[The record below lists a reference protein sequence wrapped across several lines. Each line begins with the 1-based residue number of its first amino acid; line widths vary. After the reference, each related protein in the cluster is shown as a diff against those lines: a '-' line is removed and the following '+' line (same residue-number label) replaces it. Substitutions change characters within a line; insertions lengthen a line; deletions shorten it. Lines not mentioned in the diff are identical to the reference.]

1 MDKYKSDDL
10 KIKDRMRTTTLSTA
24 YNIVLQIGLRLF
36 SFGVN
41 GFILRYISKKTLGII
56 NVRLLLLYT
65 TIQFITREPFRR
77 TCTPNNKVS
86 NGDSQEEKENETE
99 DEISWNSVVN
109 ITFLSIP
116 VSFII
121 GFLFSM
127 IWYNL
132 FDRPEQVLNQYQWAI
147 FSILIS
153 VIIESIAE
161 TCFVYGQRN
170 DYIRLKV
177 FVEAIFHTTRCSL
190 IAFFVYLYPEHSILG
205 FAIAQLLSSTLYTIV
220 YFVYFIN
227 IEKIKLIEFIP
238 TYIKNEPTNNF
249 DQSLIKIYLVFLKN
263 SIYKQFLTEGERYIM
278 TMFSV
283 IGFAEQGI
291 YDVINN
297 LGSLPARLIFQQI
310 EENAYLL
317 FSSLINRNFDIN
329 RQKSKILKSLAI
341 CTNMVKLMFLIGL
354 LLFIYGFNAA
364 NLTLHIYGGSK
375 FLADEFGPLAIKL
388 FQCHCIY
395 ILFIALNGILEA
407 YSFSVMNAAQ
417 LNEFNSKMLKC
428 SILFIINSL
437 LITRLIGSAGFIMA
451 NCINMLTRII
461 ISLRFIG
468 NIHSEYSIIVFIRN
482 SMPKFLTL
490 ISYAIVFILLTMAQ
504 SSLIDPLTHVF
515 TIGNAF
521 LFIAFNATL
530 LMIHLLCIYYLEPE
544 LKNFVRQEIFDRSII
559 KTKIN

>member
-1 MDKYKSDDL
+1 MTENQSDDL
-10 KIKDRMRTTTLSTA
+10 KINSRMRTTTLSTA
-24 YNIVLQIGLRLF
+24 YNIILQIGLRLF
-36 SFGVN
+36 SFVVN
-41 GFILRYISKKTLGII
+41 GFILRYISKETLGII

-77 TCTPNNKVS
+77 TCTPKIKVS
-86 NGDSQEEKENETE
+86 DDDSQDEKENETE
-99 DEISWNSVVN
+99 DETSWNSVVN

-127 IWYNL
+127 IWYNC

-190 IAFFVYLYPEHSILG
+190 IAFFIYLYPEHSILG
-205 FAIAQLLSSTLYTIV
+205 FAIAQLISSTLYTIV
-220 YFVYFIN
+220 YYVYFIN
-227 IEKIKLIEFIP
+227 VEKIRFIEFIP

-249 DQSLIKIYLVFLKN
+249 DQSLIKTYLVFFKN

-317 FSSLINRNFDIN
+317 FSSLVNRNFDIK
-329 RQKSKILKSLAI
+329 RQKSRILNSLNI
-341 CTNMVKLMFLIGL
+341 CTNMVKSMFLIGL

-364 NLTLHIYGGSK
+364 NLALFIYGGPK
-375 FLADEFGPLAIKL
+375 FLADEFGPLAVKL
-388 FQCHCIY
+388 FQCHCVY

-417 LNEFNSKMLKC
+417 MNDFNAKMLKC

-437 LITRLIGSAGFIMA
+437 LITRFIGSAGFIMA
-451 NCINMLTRII
+451 NSINMLTRIM

-468 NIHSEYSIIVFIRN
+468 QIHSDYSIKIFIRN
-482 SMPKFLTL
+482 SMPKCLTL
-490 ISYAIVFILLTMAQ
+490 ISFAMVFLLLTIAQ
-504 SSLIDPLTHVF
+504 SSLIDPKTHVF
-515 TIGNAF
+515 TISNAL

-530 LMIHLLCIYYLEPE
+530 LMIHLLAIYCLEPE
-544 LKNFVRQEIFDRSII
+544 LQYFVKEIFGRSMI
-559 KTKIN
+559 KTKIK